1 MDKIEGLENKVWMDA
16 AKRLSLS
23 AFEIYLYLVSNNGNI
38 QKLSPKDIENS
49 LGIKRATYYEAL
61 GKLEEAGYLYRED
74 GALKF
79 RTSLFGKEKVI
90 FITEEQAKTFG
101 KLSLWGIR
109 VWVFSHFNHGVV
121 SPQEVLDWY
130 GITTDCR
137 KNVRAGIQDLEN
149 NGLIER

>member
-1 MDKIEGLENKVWMDA
+1 MDA
-16 AKRLSLS
+16 AKRLSPS

-38 QKLSPKDIENS
+38 QNLSPKDIENS

-74 GALKF
+74 GVLKF
-79 RTSLFGKEKVI
+79 CASLLEKKEKVI
-90 FITEEQAKTFG
+90 FITEEEAKIFG

-130 GITTDCR
+130 GITTDSR

>member
-1 MDKIEGLENKVWMDA
+1 MDA
-16 AKRLSLS
+16 AKRLSPS

-61 GKLEEAGYLYRED
+61 GKLEEVGYLYREN
-74 GALKF
+74 GVLKF
-79 RTSLFGKEKVI
+79 RTLLLEKEKAI
-90 FITEEQAKTFG
+90 SITEEEAKIFG

-109 VWVFSHFNHGVV
+109 VWAFSHFNHGVV
-121 SPQEVLDWY
+121 SPQDVLYWY
-130 GITTDCR
+130 EITTDCR

>member
-1 MDKIEGLENKVWMDA
+1 M
-16 AKRLSLS
+16 
-23 AFEIYLYLVSNNGNI
+23 
-38 QKLSPKDIENS
+38 
-49 LGIKRATYYEAL
+49 
-61 GKLEEAGYLYRED
+61 
-74 GALKF
+74 KF
-79 RTSLFGKEKVI
+79 RTLLLEEEEVI
-90 FITEEQAKTFG
+90 SVTEEQAKTFG

>member
-1 MDKIEGLENKVWMDA
+1 MDA
-16 AKRLSLS
+16 AKRLSPS

-61 GKLEEAGYLYRED
+61 GKLEEVGYLYREN
-74 GALKF
+74 GVLKF
-79 RTSLFGKEKVI
+79 RTLLLEKEKAI
-90 FITEEQAKTFG
+90 SITEEEAKIFG

-109 VWVFSHFNHGVV
+109 VWAFSHFNNGVI

-130 GITTDCR
+130 EITTDCR
-137 KNVRAGIQDLEN
+137 KNVRAGSQDLEN

>member
-1 MDKIEGLENKVWMDA
+1 MDA
-16 AKRLSLS
+16 AKRLSPS

-61 GKLEEAGYLYRED
+61 GKLEEVGYLYRED

-79 RTSLFGKEKVI
+79 RTLLLEKEKVI
-90 FITEEQAKTFG
+90 SITEEEAKIFG

-109 VWVFSHFNHGVV
+109 VWAFSHFNHGVV
-121 SPQEVLDWY
+121 SPQEVLNWY
-130 GITTDCR
+130 GITTDRR
-137 KNVRAGIQDLEN
+137 KNVCAGIQDLEN
-149 NGLIER
+149 NRLIER

>member
-1 MDKIEGLENKVWMDA
+1 MNA
-16 AKRLSLS
+16 AKRLSPS

-61 GKLEEAGYLYRED
+61 GKLEEADYLYREN
-74 GALKF
+74 GVLKF
-79 RTSLFGKEKVI
+79 RASFLEEEEAISVTEKE
-90 FITEEQAKTFG
+90 AKIFG

-109 VWVFSHFNHGVV
+109 VWIFSHFNHGSV

-137 KNVRAGIQDLEN
+137 KNVRAGIQDLED